1 MGSSLFRVLRLPEDW
16 RRPACV
22 PLHGVLAEQWISI
35 LIPWVLLDEALNI
48 AAPQT
53 GGSSSDR
60 YLRPSIMPTLSLGYI
75 APHGKHERSP
85 MPPHMIPKS
94 TPAFPAARLF
104 STSRPQRQAG
114 NDLSLDTGQLPHLT
128 PQSTVH
134 QISVSAKA
142 PTYRRALAVGHVVF
156 SNPEPLRLIR
166 AHALKKGD
174 VLAVARVAAIMAV
187 KKTSDIIP
195 LAHDGIGVEG
205 CVAEVELVDA
215 ADTQQAAATIFDA
228 GKLNTANVGEEQAGK
243 QLSSPIGSHGGIRIA
258 VTVST
263 TAKTGVEM
271 EALTGVM
278 GAGLTVIDMCKAVDR
293 HLKLQGV
300 EAIGKAGGKSGAW
313 GVYASE
319 P

>member
-1 MGSSLFRVLRLPEDW
+1 MPEYW
-16 RRPACV
+16 RRHACI
-22 PLHGVLAEQWISI
+22 PIHGVRAGWWISI
-35 LIPWVLLDEALNI
+35 LILWVLLDEAQNNDILK
-48 AAPQT
+48 T

-60 YLRPSIMPTLSLGYI
+60 YLRPSIMPTPSLEYI
-75 APHGKHERSP
+75 APYGKRESSFI
-85 MPPHMIPKS
+85 PPHMLPKS
-94 TPAFPAARLF
+94 TLAFHTGRRF
-104 STSRPQRQAG
+104 STSRPQCQAR
-114 NDLSLDTGQLPHLT
+114 NDLALDPGQLPHLT

-142 PTYRRALAVGHVVF
+142 PTNRRALAVGHVVF

-166 AHALKKGD
+166 AHALRKGD
-174 VLAVARVAAIMAV
+174 VLAVARVAAVMAV

-195 LAHDGIGVEG
+195 LAHGGVAIEG
-205 CVAEVELVDA
+205 CVVDVELVDA
-215 ADTQQAAATIFDA
+215 ADTQQAAATLTNA
-228 GKLNTANVGEEQAGK
+228 GKLEAAEFREEQAGK

-278 GAGLTVIDMCKAVDR
+278 GAGLAIIDMCKAVDR

>member
-1 MGSSLFRVLRLPEDW
+1 M
-16 RRPACV
+16 
-22 PLHGVLAEQWISI
+22 
-35 LIPWVLLDEALNI
+35 LLDEAQNTDVL
-48 AAPQT
+48 QT
-53 GGSSSDR
+53 GGSSSDFH
-60 YLRPSIMPTLSLGYI
+60 LMPSIMPTSSLGYV
-75 APHGKHERSP
+75 ALSGKRGSSSIT
-85 MPPHMIPKS
+85 PHMIPKS
-94 TPAFPAARLF
+94 ASACPAARLF
-104 STSRPQRQAG
+104 SKLRPQRQAR
-114 NDLSLDTGQLPHLT
+114 NDLTLDAGQLPHLT

-142 PTYRRALAVGHVVF
+142 PTYRCALAVGHVVF

-187 KKTSDIIP
+187 KKTSDFIP
-195 LAHDGIGVEG
+195 LAHDGVGVEG
-205 CVAEVELVDA
+205 CVVDVELVDA
-215 ADTQQAAATIFDA
+215 ADTQQTAATIINA
-228 GKLNTANVGEEQAGK
+228 GELNAANVGEQAGK

-271 EALTGVM
+271 EALTGIM
-278 GAGLTVIDMCKAVDR
+278 GAGLTIIDMCKAVDR